1 MAYSVDLRSRV
12 IDFIKEGNKQERA
25 SVVYKVGTSTIKR
38 RLALLSETGS
48 LEKRPLTRI
57 ARKFE
62 SEKLN
67 AYIENN
73 PDALLKDIAEHFGG
87 TISGA
92 GTALKGEKITYKKN
106 RFTTK
111 REMKPNE
118 RNSRKNCPKSPQ
130 KPM

>member
-12 IDFIKEGNKQERA
+12 IDFIKEGNTQERA

-38 RLALLSETGS
+38 WLALLSETGG
-48 LEKRPLTRI
+48 LEKRPLTRT
-57 ARKFE
+57 APKFE

-73 PDALLKDIAEHFGG
+73 PNALLKDIAAHFGG

-92 GTALKGEKITYKKN
+92 DTALKREKITYKK
-106 RFTTK
+106 RDLLQ
-111 REMKPNE
+111 RE
-118 RNSRKNCPKSPQ
+118 R
-130 KPM
+130 